1 LDDEGMLE
9 LPSEEQMYLILGL
22 KNEDEAEEQEREGRR
37 CGVGSSTAH
46 CDDGLAAI
54 PIFQHLPGERLMFD
68 RKNPVMEP
76 CNLYPSIK
84 EFRLAM
90 QQYSIDKEFELGI
103 EATDKTRYREYC
115 RGGEYPWSIAAR
127 VETKGCDPV
136 IVTVLRDEHT
146 CTSSGRRRTSVA
158 TSTWVAYK
166 ALSILMAESDLGGT
180 KLQKMLQDKYN
191 VTIDYDTIWKGKEKA
206 LVDMYGT
213 W

>member
-1 LDDEGMLE
+1 
-9 LPSEEQMYLILGL
+9 
-22 KNEDEAEEQEREGRR
+22 
-37 CGVGSSTAH
+37 
-46 CDDGLAAI
+46 
-54 PIFQHLPGERLMFD
+54 
-68 RKNPVMEP
+68 
-76 CNLYPSIK
+76 
-84 EFRLAM
+84 M

-103 EATDKTRYREYC
+103 EATDTTRYREYC

-127 VETKGCDPV
+127 VETKGWDPV

-166 ALSILMAESDLGGT
+166 ALSILMAKSDLRGT

-191 VTIDYDTIWKGKEKA
+191 VTIDYDTVWKGKEKA
-206 LVDMYGT
+206 LTDMYGT